1 MLHTVTTGIKDWE
14 RIEKEM
20 IQERTANL
28 GQGEKS
34 DEKKACDP
42 EQVCKDETSQCCLLT
57 TREPNVSNSADP
69 KIEPQPEESQDGLTK
84 ILELCDTLLREQDV
98 CQNVVKGESKEVSQT
113 EELTDTMDDLKSE
126 LKFYRY
132 LLAEN
137 LKHAPA
143 MLQILKGIR
152 KDVERLLKLAEG
164 MTRNGVLPQDGGK
177 IIPNL
182 EGQWYVMG
190 ELMERLSVL
199 TDRLPNNTPID
210 PEDAAF
216 ETTIAVDQVRGIETV
231 PLAVELRDA
240 KIDFEEAMEAFHAF
254 VLSENVQLKNAST
267 QTEGS
272 TQTFEF
278 CVDPSNAFCIVE
290 ESKPIDEYLSLRTVS
305 TQTGH
310 FKEETPRVGP
320 TQNSCDSAETPR
332 CDVAPQK
339 PLVPH
344 HPIPALMSITFEPR
358 MISRF
363 KTMMSRSRFP
373 LIRGF
378 AGGNPPVRPW
388 SENRVVRNFGV
399 QSAGQ
404 SVPGR
409 SPIAGKTFDP
419 GATYRRH
426 PFPQPYGNG
435 SVQYL
440 NCPWEPPVI
449 YYGIPQMNRCPFTRP
464 NFPIPIQPATGSR
477 PMSFPGWFCQ
487 IPAPMMGSN
496 PPAIG
501 GWSTGVYSPALWSQ
515 QKSRM
520 IRSC

>member
-1 MLHTVTTGIKDWE
+1 M
-14 RIEKEM
+14 
-20 IQERTANL
+20 
-28 GQGEKS
+28 
-34 DEKKACDP
+34 
-42 EQVCKDETSQCCLLT
+42 LT
-57 TREPNVSNSADP
+57 TEEPIIGNPNDR
-69 KIEPQPEESQDGLTK
+69 KIEPQSEESQDGLTK
-84 ILELCDTLLREQDV
+84 IFELCDTLLREQDA
-98 CQNVVKGESKEVSQT
+98 CQNVIKRESKEFAQT
-113 EELTDTMDDLKSE
+113 EELTDTMDHLKSE

-132 LLAEN
+132 LLAED

-143 MLQILKGIR
+143 MLSILKGIR
-152 KDVERLLKLAEG
+152 KDAERLLKLAEG
-164 MTRNGVLPQDGGK
+164 MTHNGILPQDGGR

-182 EGQWYVMG
+182 ESQWYVMG
-190 ELMERLSVL
+190 ELMEWLWVL

-378 AGGNPPVRPW
+378 AGGNPPVGPW
-388 SENRVVRNFGV
+388 SGNSAVRNYGA
-399 QSAGQ
+399 QIARH
-404 SVPGR
+404 SVPER
-409 SPIAGKTFDP
+409 SSVSRMTFDP
-419 GATYRRH
+419 GAPRWHR
-426 PFPQPYGNG
+426 PFPQSYRNG
-435 SVQYL
+435 GVPNQ
-440 NCPWEPPVI
+440 NQPWSPPVM
-449 YYGIPQMNRCPFTRP
+449 YRGAPGMNRCPFPRP
-464 NFPIPIQPATGSR
+464 NFPFANQPVTVSR
-477 PMSFPGWFCQ
+477 PKPFSGCFYQSPVTVIGS
-487 IPAPMMGSN
+487 IPPTV
-496 PPAIG
+496 G